1 MCFQDHYIGM
11 TQWELI
17 SGNAIFLTTPIEQKE
32 KCEIQNFCIRD
43 CSFYQLFSCDKPT
56 FCHYEEAASPTW
68 CLLLNL
74 FMFKSEITGSIVTRL
89 SPQARPSTS
98 AELELVTFQFRFDV
112 LLLFANLPN
121 QSIRFTQNILLL
133 DLNHWWW
140 VNLWSKIIAIKP
152 KPTEKSI
159 FNVTNTNL
167 LVECTKQFFMR
178 TCL

>member
-1 MCFQDHYIGM
+1 MKFKIFAL
-11 TQWELI
+11 EIVLFI
-17 SGNAIFLTTPIEQKE
+17 SYLVAT
-32 KCEIQNFCIRD
+32 R
-43 CSFYQLFSCDKPT
+43 PT

-68 CLLLNL
+68 CLLLHL
-74 FMFKSEITGSIVTRL
+74 FKFKSEITGSIVTRL

-167 LVECTKQFFMR
+167 LVECTKQFFMK